1 MIWALIRKDL
11 SLLRV
16 YLLALVG
23 AIAVCFLGAAISI
36 FWTAREVD
44 ELFRN
49 YGMMVAAI
57 LAPGSL
63 LGIFV
68 VVIFSPLLSGSVL
81 TLERSDRSSQF
92 LACLPPT
99 RLQSYLSKLIV
110 VASTVL
116 FSLGICLLAWFV
128 AYRLL
133 HQQAEAP
140 FLTNLRSKQLDAD
153 SPLFLLKIYLGIAGA
168 WEAVSLVYRYPF
180 FSILV
185 SMIGGSL
192 IASLWAKSNAVATL
206 CGVLPPIVIGV
217 AIARV
222 AMVWNIELPEQGWFN
237 VFSIVAA
244 SFGLCCIVASG
255 CIYRVQREF

>member
-1 MIWALIRKDL
+1 MIWALIKKDL
-11 SLLRV
+11 LLLRF
-16 YLLALVG
+16 YLQFLIG
-23 AIAVCFLGAAISI
+23 AIVACFLGTAISI
-36 FWTAREVD
+36 FWIAREVD

-49 YGMMVAAI
+49 YGIMVAAI

-68 VVIFSPLLSGSVL
+68 VVIFSPLLSGSML

-99 RLQSYLSKLIV
+99 RLQNYLSKLIV

-140 FLTNLRSKQLDAD
+140 FLSNVMSKRFDAD
-153 SPLFLLKIYLGIAGA
+153 SPLLLLGIYLRLAG
-168 WEAVSLVYRYPF
+168 SLEVALFHRYPF
-180 FSILV
+180 FSTLV
-185 SMIGGSL
+185 SMIGGSM
-192 IASLWAKSNAVATL
+192 IASLWAKSNAVPTL
-206 CGVLPPIVIGV
+206 CGVLTPIVIGV

-222 AMVWNIELPEQGWFN
+222 ATVWNNLLPEQGWFN
-237 VFSIVAA
+237 AFSLVAA
-244 SFGLCCIVASG
+244 GFGLCCIVASG